1 MQISK
6 KTTTVIYN
14 QAEKKKP
21 PNIYRYLT
29 QSKPIT
35 GKAEKRYRLPAIV
48 SQMQKCKNQ
57 LCQKNIYTTIEG
69 ISPKI
74 SQQQLLIKVNI
85 KILLNRKHL
94 YQ

>member
-35 GKAEKRYRLPAIV
+35 GKAEKRYRLPAFV
-48 SQMQKCKNQ
+48 SQMQKMQKPAMSKKHLHHNRGHFT
-57 LCQKNIYTTIEG
+57 KNITTTT
-69 ISPKI
+69 
-74 SQQQLLIKVNI
+74 VN
-85 KILLNRKHL
+85 KS
-94 YQ
+94 